1 MNQSISPDSFS
12 TMTYNE
18 LNAHPRDPYLMF
30 DAESHTYTLGDRTL
44 VSVTNIV
51 EDCFPKFDADYWA
64 LRKAPDLG
72 MTPEALKEQWAAN
85 ALRSRTLGTAMHEKI
100 ERYYLGEDAGDD
112 GDAYTLFRHFA
123 SAEKLYPYRTEWR
136 IYMEQ
141 YGVAG
146 TLDFL
151 ERRPDGTFN
160 IYDWKRSKKLIASD
174 GSIEQT
180 NRFGKRGFYPVSHLH
195 DCSYHHYALQ
205 LSIYRFILEN
215 CYGIP
220 VSHLKL
226 GVFHPDYSM
235 AYIIPVPY
243 LRREAEAVLRN
254 HRAIM
259 SRMSDMSASYG

>member
-1 MNQSISPDSFS
+1 MN
-12 TMTYNE
+12 YNE
-18 LNAHPRDPYLMF
+18 LNAHPRDSFLSF
-30 DAESHTYTLGDRTL
+30 DAESHTYTLGNRTL
-44 VSVTNIV
+44 TSVTTIV

-64 LRKAPDLG
+64 ERKAPSLG
-72 MTPEALKEQWAAN
+72 LTPEQLKEQWAEN
-85 ALRSRTLGTAMHEKI
+85 ARRSRSLGTEMHEKI
-100 ERYYLGEDAGDD
+100 ERYYLGEDCGDD
-112 GDAYTLFRHFA
+112 GDAYALFRHFA
-123 SAEKLYPYRTEWR
+123 AAERLYPYRTEWR

-160 IYDWKRSKKLIASD
+160 IYDWKRSKKLLATD
-174 GSIEQT
+174 GSVERM
-180 NRFGKRGFYPVSHLH
+180 NRFGKCGFYPVNHLP
-195 DCSYHHYALQ
+195 DCSYHHYSLQ

-235 AYIIPVPY
+235 AYVIPVPY
-243 LRREAEAVLRN
+243 LRMEAEAVLRN
-254 HRAIM
+254 H
-259 SRMSDMSASYG
+259 ASQLSKMNEMALSFC